1 MATLEKIRKRS
12 VLLLIIIGAA
22 LVAFIIGDFLNSSRS
37 IFGNGTTVANV
48 DGNKIDYLAFQQRYS
63 EFTEKNKNVSQQ
75 DAATVQNQVLGQMIQ
90 EALFNEEYDALGIDV
105 TDKELSNYMYKQM
118 AMSDREFA
126 QTLGQLAQSLASNEK
141 AAALLNNATTQEMA
155 VQNIR
160 KIIFNPTQFGLT
172 TEQVQQAQLWWL
184 SKENDAVEQIKQ
196 TKFAMLF
203 RGSIQANALEIEAM
217 RAQRMNSYDVQMVSL
232 PYAAVNDND
241 YKVSDDEVK
250 AVYEQEKYK
259 FPVDEESCLAYYIAV
274 PINPSADD
282 LAKADKLLARVDSAL
297 HATQGLDGVRTFSEL
312 SINERSVRQKDL
324 SSLGM
329 DAKQFVDSGAVVGQI
344 SKVFTQGDNRT
355 IYRLLAK
362 TQEIDSVKVIVAQV
376 EGDKKKQDAALA
388 DLNAGKAV
396 KEVKCDTTEMDIF
409 AASQQGML
417 SDEQKA
423 KILAGGDNYFVV
435 DSNEQGASICK
446 VLEKKAAKTVVK
458 LGEISYMVDPSKD
471 TRANLLNELQKFVD
485 GNNTAQKFFDNAA
498 KAAHSY
504 TAMSDVVASS
514 QAMLGNSVK
523 GTSKLIQWLFKDAK
537 EGEVSA
543 IQTDNDQLVV
553 AALAKK
559 YDGDYRPVSDPE
571 VKAYCETVARN
582 HKKADALA
590 KKYAGKAKDLA
601 GYAKVMGCTVDAVS
615 VGAYPTAEAALDG
628 QVPFAKVGQVYGP
641 VKGENALFVYSVVK
655 KNAAVNKIEDSQ
667 LAGMCQQQLGQ
678 AVSSNFWQLIKGGK
692 DVDNNIVNFR

>member
-37 IFGNGTTVANV
+37 IFGSGTTVAKV
-48 DGNKIDYLAFQQRYS
+48 DGEKIDYLAFQQRYS
-63 EFTEKNKNVSQQ
+63 EFTENNKNVSQQ
-75 DAATVQNQVLGQMIQ
+75 DGATVQNQVLGQMIQ

-118 AMSDREFA
+118 AMSDQEFG
-126 QTLGQLAQSLASNEK
+126 QTLGQLAQSLAGNEK

-160 KIIFNPTQFGLT
+160 KIIFNPNQFGLT
-172 TEQVQQAQLWWL
+172 TEQVQQAQAWWL

-196 TKFAMLF
+196 MKFGMLF
-203 RGSIQANALEIEAM
+203 RGTIQANALEVEAM
-217 RAQRMNSYDVQMVSL
+217 KAQRMNSYDVQMVSL
-232 PYAAVNDND
+232 PYATVNDND

-250 AVYEQEKYK
+250 AVYDQEKYK
-259 FPVDEESCLAYYIAV
+259 FPLDEESCLAYYIAV
-274 PINPSADD
+274 PVNPSAAD
-282 LAKADKLLARVDSAL
+282 LAKADQLLVRVDSAL
-297 HATQGLDGVRTFSEL
+297 RATPGVEGARAFSEL
-312 SINERSVRQKDL
+312 SVNERSVRQKDL
-324 SSLGM
+324 SSLGA
-329 DAKQFVDSGAVVGQI
+329 DAKQFADSAVVGQI
-344 SKVFTQGDNRT
+344 SKVYTQGDNRT

-362 TQEIDSVKVIVAQV
+362 TQEIDSVKIVVAQV
-376 EGDKKKQDAALA
+376 EGDKKKQDATLA
-388 DLNAGKAV
+388 DLNAGKEV
-396 KEVKCDTTEMDIF
+396 KDLKCDTTQMDIF
-409 AASQQGML
+409 AASQQGAL
-417 SDEQKA
+417 TDEQKA
-423 KILAGGDNYFVV
+423 KILAGGEGFFVV
-435 DSNEQGASICK
+435 DSNDQAASICK

-485 GNNTAQKFFDNAA
+485 QNNTAQKFFDNAA
-498 KAAHSY
+498 KAAQSY

-514 QAMLGNSVK
+514 QAMLGNTVK
-523 GTSKLIQWLFKDAK
+523 GSSKLIQWLFKDAK

-543 IQTDNDQLVV
+543 IQADNDQLVV

-559 YDGDYRPVSDPE
+559 YDGDYRPVTDSE

-601 GYAKVMGCTVDAVS
+601 GYAKVMGRTVDTVS
-615 VGAYPTAEAALDG
+615 VGTYPTAEAALDG
-628 QVPFAKVGQVYGP
+628 QVPYAKVGQVYGP
-641 VKGENALFVYSVVK
+641 VKGENSLFVYAVVK
-655 KNAAVNKIEDSQ
+655 KNAAVNKIDDHQ
-667 LAGMCQQQLGQ
+667 LAQMCQQQNGQ

-692 DVDNNIVNFR
+692 DIQNNIVNFR